1 MPHSSGGGSHS
12 GGSHSGSHHSSH
24 SHGGSGRSSRHVRS
38 TYFPDARRYVYYDHH
53 RPVYVYAD
61 YDITEKRSPLRF
73 LMLLFYLPFILFTFS
88 MFAEAYHHPHKLPQ
102 NYDYKIVVE
111 DKANVLGNTAE
122 LRNSL
127 VAFYNVPLVKTQM
140 KKIIVTA
147 KTLYSHPKNV
157 SKIYA
162 ALHTDLAW

>member
-1 MPHSSGGGSHS
+1 MPHSSGGGSHG
-12 GGSHSGSHHSSH
+12 GGSHGGSHHSSH

-102 NYDYKIVVE
+102 NYDYK
-111 DKANVLGNTAE
+111 K
-122 LRNSL
+122 
-127 VAFYNVPLVKTQM
+127 
-140 KKIIVTA
+140 
-147 KTLYSHPKNV
+147 
-157 SKIYA
+157 
-162 ALHTDLAW
+162 